1 MGQIIQI
8 HETMSAKAKGAFV
21 AVDIAARRMGVGVTV
36 ATDLACTASA
46 MVKQGHSAAWSVSYA
61 KALAKHSAPVRSA

>member
-21 AVDIAARRMGVGVTV
+21 AVDIAARRMGVD
-36 ATDLACTASA
+36 ATAAIEIANTASS
-46 MVKQGHSAAWSVSYA
+46 MVKQGHSPAWSVSYA
-61 KALAKHSAPVRSA
+61 KALAKRSTPERSA